1 MIKTTITETTKKYDK
16 EGHLIEETT
25 RTETTE
31 DNTIT
36 YGSYSLWNF
45 LSLWNSERLDL
56 NYKCRREFMKKK
68 SIKYFRSFID
78 KYFNINWLR

>member
-1 MIKTTITETTKKYDK
+1 MIKTTVTETTKKYDK

-36 YGSYSLWNF
+36 YSSYPYGTTQK
-45 LSLWNSERLDL
+45 DL
-56 NYKCRREFMKKK
+56 ILTSNVGEH
-68 SIKYFRSFID
+68 
-78 KYFNINWLR
+78 L

>member
-31 DNTIT
+31 EHLVLTPM
-36 YGSYSLWNF
+36 GQL
-45 LSLWNSERLDL
+45 
-56 NYKCRREFMKKK
+56 RR
-68 SIKYFRSFID
+68 IGP
-78 KYFNINWLR
+78 

>member
-1 MIKTTITETTKKYDK
+1 MVKTTITETTKKYDK

-36 YGSYSLWNF
+36 YDSYPYGTQKEWTLTTNVGTE
-45 LSLWNSERLDL
+45 L
-56 NYKCRREFMKKK
+56 
-68 SIKYFRSFID
+68 
-78 KYFNINWLR
+78 